1 MPLAAVADS
10 LLFVELGAVVLAL
23 GLLARISLRA
33 GMSPIPSYLL
43 AGVVLGAVAEGPL
56 SFSAEL
62 VEVGAQ
68 IGLVLLLFM
77 LGLEYSPHELAAGL
91 RTNARAGAADIALNF
106 LPGVIAGVLLDWS
119 LEATLLLGG
128 VTYISSSAVVAKLVG
143 DLGRGGHPETGGVLA
158 VLVIEDLAMAVY
170 LPVMGLLLA
179 GTALWPAA
187 GLVVFALLAVV
198 AVLRLAVRRGHVL
211 SGAIASPSDEAVLLV
226 TLGFGLVAAGVA
238 ESLALSAPVGA
249 FLAGVALSG
258 PVSVQ
263 ARALI
268 APLRDLLAA
277 AFFILFAQQIDLG
290 ELPDVALAAVLL
302 AVVATATK
310 IASSWIGARDLP
322 PAARLRAGTALAAR
336 GEFSIVIAGLGVSA
350 GVEPQLGALAAAF
363 VLLTAF
369 SAPLLTRWAERA
381 DAPAPTGA

>member
-23 GLLARISLRA
+23 GLLARISLRV
-33 GMSPIPSYLL
+33 GMSPIPAYLL

-128 VTYISSSAVVAKLVG
+128 VTYISSSGVVAKLVG
-143 DLGRGGHPETGGVLA
+143 DLGRGGHPETSGVLA

-179 GTALWPAA
+179 GTALWPGA
-187 GLVVFALLAVV
+187 GLVAFALLAVV

-211 SGAIASPSDEAVLLV
+211 SGAIASSSDEAVLLV

-263 ARALI
+263 ARSLI

-310 IASSWIGARDLP
+310 IASSWLGAPDLP
-322 PAARLRAGTALAAR
+322 PTARLRAGTALSAR

-369 SAPLLTRWAERA
+369 SAPLLTRWVERA
-381 DAPAPTGA
+381 EAPEATGA